1 MAGSR
6 TSGKI
11 SRRRRGGRKNDT
23 MIKKLTAG
31 LLAAAMTVGLSG
43 CTLGTTSWILRYG
56 EDNAEVPT
64 GIYVQNMYTAYQAA
78 TQYVEDSSNVLGGEI
93 DGRSADQWIRDTALN
108 LTKQY
113 LAVNLKF
120 DEEGLTLTEAENTN
134 IQTLVDTVWNLY
146 GESYTL
152 LGINRDSYQKM
163 QEYSAKASDLFQHYY
178 GEGGELAPTDEEYS
192 TYFTENYDRT
202 RAVYY
207 AKNDVDSM
215 TDEER
220 AEAEAALAEGETLP
234 ESGREQADAALSR
247 IQNGEDIVTILQEIE
262 AEQAAESG
270 STDETAD
277 NSSSSATDDAAD
289 ETGRY
294 PAADTETDP
303 SQYDN
308 LVNVNDTSVPET
320 YRTASHE
327 MAVGES
333 RIVETD
339 SGYYVVYKLELDPD
353 GSELKSRKASLLQE
367 MKGDEYNDM
376 IAQWVEE
383 LPEVTVNEATVE
395 EFSPKLIDS
404 RSN

>member
-78 TQYVEDSSNVLGGEI
+78 TRYVEDSSNVLGGEI

-202 RAVYY
+202 QAVYY

-277 NSSSSATDDAAD
+277 NSSSSAADDAAD
-289 ETGRY
+289 DTGSDS
-294 PAADTETDP
+294 AADTETDP

-308 LVNVNDTSVPET
+308 LVNVNDTSVPEA

-353 GSELKSRKASLLQE
+353 DSELESRKASLLQE

-395 EFSPKLIDS
+395 EFSPELIDS

>member
-6 TSGKI
+6 TSGKL

-78 TQYVEDSSNVLGGEI
+78 TQYVEDSSNVLSGEI

-120 DEEGLTLTEAENTN
+120 DEEGLTLTEAEDTD

-220 AEAEAALAEGETLP
+220 AEAETAL
-234 ESGREQADAALSR
+234 ADAALSR

-277 NSSSSATDDAAD
+277 NSSSSAADDAAD
-289 ETGRY
+289 DTGSDS
-294 PAADTETDP
+294 AADTETDP

-308 LVNVNDTSVPET
+308 LVNVNDTSVPEA

-353 GSELKSRKASLLQE
+353 GSELESRKASLLQE

-395 EFSPKLIDS
+395 EFSPELIDS

>member
-78 TQYVEDSSNVLGGEI
+78 IQYVEDSSNVLGGEI

-277 NSSSSATDDAAD
+277 NSSSSAADDAAD
-289 ETGRY
+289 DTGSDS
-294 PAADTETDP
+294 AADTETDP

-308 LVNVNDTSVPET
+308 LVNVNDTSVPEA

-353 GSELKSRKASLLQE
+353 GSELESRKASLLQE

-395 EFSPKLIDS
+395 EFSPELIDS

>member
-1 MAGSR
+1 MNKSVEKR
-6 TSGKI
+6 VNTTRVI
-11 SRRRRGGRKNDT
+11 
-23 MIKKLTAG
+23 
-31 LLAAAMTVGLSG
+31 
-43 CTLGTTSWILRYG
+43 TSWITFSCIKLKG
-56 EDNAEVPT
+56 PPFPLNP
-64 GIYVQNMYTAYQAA
+64 
-78 TQYVEDSSNVLGGEI
+78 
-93 DGRSADQWIRDTALN
+93 IR
-108 LTKQY
+108 
-113 LAVNLKF
+113 LA
-120 DEEGLTLTEAENTN
+120 GT
-134 IQTLVDTVWNLY
+134 W
-146 GESYTL
+146 
-152 LGINRDSYQKM
+152 

-289 ETGRY
+289 DTGSDS
-294 PAADTETDP
+294 AADTETDP

-308 LVNVNDTSVPET
+308 LVNVNDTSVPEA

-353 GSELKSRKASLLQE
+353 GSELESRKASLLQE

-395 EFSPKLIDS
+395 EFSPELIDS

>member
-78 TQYVEDSSNVLGGEI
+78 IQYVEDSSNVLGGEI

-277 NSSSSATDDAAD
+277 NSSGSATDDAAD
-289 ETGRY
+289 DTGSDS
-294 PAADTETDP
+294 AADTETDP

-308 LVNVNDTSVPET
+308 LVNVNDTSVPEA

-353 GSELKSRKASLLQE
+353 GSELESRKASLLQE

-395 EFSPKLIDS
+395 EFSPELIDS

>member
-23 MIKKLTAG
+23 MIKKLSAG

-247 IQNGEDIVTILQEIE
+247 IQNGEYIVTILQEIE
-262 AEQAAESG
+262 AEQAAEGG

-277 NSSSSATDDAAD
+277 NSSSSAADDAAD
-289 ETGRY
+289 DTGSDS
-294 PAADTETDP
+294 AADTETDP

-308 LVNVNDTSVPET
+308 LVNVNDTSVPEA

-353 GSELKSRKASLLQE
+353 GSELESRKASLLQE

-383 LPEVTVNEATVE
+383 LPVVTVNEATVE
-395 EFSPKLIDS
+395 EFSPELIDS

>member
-78 TQYVEDSSNVLGGEI
+78 TQYVEDSSNVLDGEI

-289 ETGRY
+289 DTGSDS
-294 PAADTETDP
+294 AADTETDP

-308 LVNVNDTSVPET
+308 LVNVNNTSVPEA

-353 GSELKSRKASLLQE
+353 GSELESRKASLLQE

-395 EFSPKLIDS
+395 EFSPELIDS